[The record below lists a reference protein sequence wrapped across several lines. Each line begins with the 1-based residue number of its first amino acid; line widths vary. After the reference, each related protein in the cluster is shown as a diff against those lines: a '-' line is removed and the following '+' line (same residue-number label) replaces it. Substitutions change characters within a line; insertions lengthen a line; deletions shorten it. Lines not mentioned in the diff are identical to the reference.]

1 MVDQTETLLDE
12 APQIEVNP
20 KVETIYVSK
29 DEPNENYTPLT
40 EEQQIRSPY
49 LGSVDLVVCLLLA
62 TPCIVGFWAATW
74 NILDLH
80 RDLFPTWPTF
90 LGASAGQI
98 MDYPLQQVLKKLV
111 DKKTSNKPQK
121 FLKIFC
127 LRMYLY
133 TMGLMAI
140 LQWRS
145 GFELFDKFLKLKK
158 TQNDIVHVEDSR
170 YLIGILILMLSTLI
184 LLRSLRNAVVPPF
197 VFLLDRKNSIVS
209 TTTRFKCKVMY
220 LSNLLIRCL
229 FALYSC
235 TVNKMAHCVK
245 AEHKYFI

>member
-12 APQIEVNP
+12 TPQIEVNP
-20 KVETIYVSK
+20 KVETTYVSK
-29 DEPNENYTPLT
+29 DEPSDNYTPLA
-40 EEQQIRSPY
+40 EEKEIRNPY

-74 NILDLH
+74 NLLDLH
-80 RDLFPTWPTF
+80 SDLFPTWPTF
-90 LGASAGQI
+90 LGASTGQI
-98 MDYPLQQVLKKLV
+98 MDYPLQQVLRKLV

-158 TQNDIVHVEDSR
+158 NQKGTIYVEDNR
-170 YLIGILILMLSTLI
+170 YLIGILIFMLSALI

-197 VFLLDRKNSIVS
+197 VFLLDRKNTIVS
-209 TTTRFKCKVMY
+209 TMTRFKCKVMY
-220 LSNLLIRCL
+220 LSNKLIKCL
-229 FALYSC
+229 
-235 TVNKMAHCVK
+235 
-245 AEHKYFI
+245 